1 MAVVVALAAAMGA
14 LLERGPSP
22 WIGALLVVAALASRR
37 PAALAMAV
45 FVLAGGLAA
54 RAEAGLVPVLPGSFT
69 GSATLLTDPELI
81 AGGLR
86 ADVRLGDG
94 RHMQAVARAPAAV
107 EQFRDRAAGQQL
119 VVRGRLGRPP
129 PGSDSSLRQRH
140 IVGQLVV
147 DEVTGWSEGTWP
159 ARAANAVRTAL
170 QRGAS
175 ALPERQRALFLGFVL
190 GDTRGQ
196 PADITDDFRASGL

>member
-1 MAVVVALAAAMGA
+1 MSDRMAVVVALAAAMGA

-107 EQFRDRAAGQQL
+107 EQFRDRAG
-119 VVRGRLGRPP
+119 VSSSSCVG
-129 PGSDSSLRQRH
+129 GSDACRP
-140 IVGQLVV
+140 
-147 DEVTGWSEGTWP
+147 EVT
-159 ARAANAVRTAL
+159 RRCANATA
-170 QRGAS
+170 RPRARRS
-175 ALPERQRALFLGFVL
+175 ARNVAAGSRCRA
-190 GDTRGQ
+190 
-196 PADITDDFRASGL
+196 